1 MGFNIDNGVLTKYYA
16 YPVESKITIPDGVKS
31 IGPKAFY
38 ACESVTSITIPD
50 SVKRIGTRA
59 FYSCERLTSITIPDG
74 VTRITERA
82 FAHCSNLTSVKLSG
96 GLETIGK
103 GAFKYCYSLT
113 NIVIPDRVIQI
124 GDEAFL
130 GCDKL
135 ASINIPDSVINIGD
149 CVFSGC
155 DSLTTVVAKPSIF
168 KDRELKHTVVLTFLR
183 IPEAFSAEQAEDCK
197 KYLCSNKQQLLP
209 EIFSK
214 DLVYA
219 MQVFSDSGRITIN
232 NLDSVFLKPAIEAN
246 ATQCVAFLMDWEN
259 KNVSIEDR
267 EKLMEKEFNKDPF
280 NAADMKKIW
289 SYKKLE
295 DGTLSLTSYKNTDTN
310 VVIPAR
316 IGKNNVTCL
325 SDNLFSVEMPGR
337 RSAQREVLENI
348 TSVTIQSGIIR
359 IGKSAFRGCRE
370 LQVVTIPETVKVISA
385 YAFLHCSTSLTIHA
399 PEGSFAAKYAKN
411 HGISLVT
418 E

>member
-16 YPVESKITIPDGVKS
+16 YPVESRITIPDGVKS

-38 ACESVTSITIPD
+38 SCESVTSITIPD

-82 FAHCSNLTSVKLSG
+82 FAHCSNLTSVKLSD

-103 GAFKYCYSLT
+103 GAFKHCHSLT
-113 NIVIPDRVIQI
+113 HIVIPDRVIQI

-155 DSLTTVVAKPSIF
+155 DSLTTVVAKPSILTG
-168 KDRELKHTVVLTFLR
+168 RELKHMAVLTFLR
-183 IPEAFSAEQAEDCK
+183 IPEVFSAGQAEDCK
-197 KYLCSNKQQLLP
+197 KYLCSQKQQLLP
-209 EIFSK
+209 DIFRS

-219 MQVFSDSGRITIN
+219 MQVLTDSGKITIN
-232 NLDSVFLKPAIEAN
+232 NFDSVFLKPAIKAN

-267 EKLMEKEFNKDPF
+267 EKFVEKEFNKDPF

-295 DGTLSLTSYKNTDTN
+295 NGTLSLTSYKSSDTN

-316 IGKNNVTCL
+316 IGKNKVTCL
-325 SDNLFSVEMPGR
+325 SDKLFSPQVPGR
-337 RSAQREVLENI
+337 RFTQTEVLENI
-348 TSVTIQSGIIR
+348 TSVTIQSGVTK
-359 IGKSAFRGCRE
+359 IGMSVFRGCYN
-370 LQVVTIPETVKVISA
+370 LQIVTIPETVKNIGR
-385 YAFLHCSTSLTIHA
+385 YAFLHCSGSLTIHA
-399 PEGSFAAKYAKN
+399 PEGSFAAKYAKKN
-411 HGISLVT
+411 NIPFVA